1 MRLLTL
7 PDRPYL
13 WVAALTLVA
22 LAAQWLLY
30 PWVGTRIPFLFFLP
44 SIALATVAAG
54 YRGGGLLLIVG
65 LCNALVLKAP
75 TGPLAVDN
83 LQDRI
88 AITAY
93 AIVGILLII
102 LGNYYRRALLQTAAT
117 QRDLIETQRSLQQQV
132 SDLGQLH
139 ELSTGLA
146 SLHYLPE
153 QLKRILAGLKR
164 LHGADLGLLSVY
176 ERNRSTLQVVA
187 SIGFSDEALQLL
199 HYMKPGDR
207 ACGVAGAERRRI
219 IVEDT
224 EQNPSA
230 CFHEMARSA
239 GFRAVH
245 STPLLTQSGEALGAI
260 TVLFRTPRRPTEREI
275 ALADICARKAAV
287 FIERAYA
294 EAHVEEQDRH
304 LRTVLD
310 ASAVPFSILG
320 PIRDASGAIVDFK
333 WLYVNAAACRVS
345 QRAEADLVGYQISQV
360 LPGTWDAP
368 GLFERYVSALER
380 SEVTEFELASTAQ
393 GVTGWFHIVASP
405 LDGSLAI
412 WFAEI
417 TGRKLAEQA
426 LREADRRKDEFLATL
441 AHELRNPLAPIRQA
455 AMIVAQPTATDA
467 QRRWAGAVVE
477 RQVQHMSLLLDD
489 LLDVSRIT
497 RGRLSLRKQ
506 RIDLGSIVSAA
517 TETARPL
524 IDGKQHELIVQLPR
538 GNPQVHADP
547 VRLAQILSNLLTNA
561 AKYTD
566 PKGSIRLSAV
576 HDGDTAV
583 LCVADNGI
591 GIAGEDLHSI
601 FHMFSQVK
609 SAQERSEGGLGIGL
623 ALTKGLVEL
632 HGGSI
637 EAASEGLGRGSTFT
651 VSLPIIVATEP
662 LTAVHV
668 VEEHSPRRAL
678 TRRILVADDNRD
690 AADSLA
696 LLLRELGHHVIVAAD
711 GAAAYEAYRAQP
723 PEVLLLD
730 IGMPKLSGYEI
741 AKRVRAEGGT
751 SLLIAITG
759 WGQDSDRA
767 KAIAA
772 GFHHHLTKPVDYVRL
787 MRLLQLEPARES
799 ARAGC

>member
-7 PDRPYL
+7 PDRPYIWL
-13 WVAALTLVA
+13 AALALGA

-30 PWVGTRIPFLFFLP
+30 PWVGTRIPFLCFLP
-44 SIALATVAAG
+44 SIALATVTAG

-75 TGPLAVDN
+75 TGTLSVDN

-88 AITAY
+88 AIAAY

-102 LGNYYRRALLQTAAT
+102 LGNYHRRALLQTTAT
-117 QRDLIETQRSLQQQV
+117 QRDLIQTQRSLQQQV

-139 ELSTGLA
+139 ELSTDLA
-146 SLHYLPE
+146 SLHDLQE
-153 QLKRILAGLKR
+153 QMKRILAGLKR
-164 LHGADLGLLSVY
+164 LHGADLGLLSMY
-176 ERNRSTLQVVA
+176 ERNRSTLRVVA

-199 HYMKPGDR
+199 HCIKPGDR
-207 ACGVAGAERRRI
+207 ACDVASAERRRI

-224 EQNPSA
+224 EQDPRTA
-230 CFHEMARSA
+230 CFREIARGA

-245 STPLLTQSGEALGAI
+245 STPLLTQSGEVLGAI

-294 EAHVEEQDRH
+294 EAHVEEQDRN

-320 PIRDASGAIVDFK
+320 PIRDDSGAIVDFK

-345 QRAEADLVGYQISQV
+345 QRSETDLVGYQISQV

-393 GVTGWFHIVASP
+393 GITGWFHIVASP

-455 AMIVAQPTATDA
+455 AMIVAQPTATEA

-497 RGRLSLRKQ
+497 RGRLSLRK
-506 RIDLGSIVSAA
+506 RRVDLRSIVSAA
-517 TETARPL
+517 IETARLL
-524 IDGKQHELIVQLPR
+524 IDSKQHELIVQLPQ

-566 PKGSIRLSAV
+566 PKGSIRLTAV
-576 HDGDTAV
+576 HTGNTAV
-583 LCVADNGI
+583 LSVADNGI
-591 GIAGEDLHSI
+591 GIANENLHSI

-637 EAASEGLGRGSTFT
+637 EVASEGLGRGSSFT
-651 VSLPIIVATEP
+651 VSLPIIVAAEP

-668 VEEHSPRRAL
+668 VEEHSPRREL

-696 LLLRELGHHVIVAAD
+696 LLLRESGHHVDVASD
-711 GAAAYEAYRAQP
+711 GAAAYEAYRAHR

-767 KAIAA
+767 KATCA
-772 GFHHHLTKPVDYVRL
+772 GFDHHLTKPVDYIRL
-787 MRLLQLEPARES
+787 TRLLQLEHARET
-799 ARAGC
+799 A